1 MAYYLRHF
9 FNPDFNHKKL
19 RPDTLQDGDVS
30 QHYLG
35 YVQNVVAGQVLA
47 EVINLDRTRITQV
60 TIRVS
65 YSPTRL
71 YPVGPNCAP
80 HHRNPAK
87 IIATTNGYVFYHEGL
102 ITVKR
107 LLNVRQD
114 VNFHTGNIMFTG
126 DVVIHGSVRT
136 GFIVMGNK
144 VLVKGTVEG
153 ATIIAEN
160 DIVCESGL
168 KGASMGILKCGGNI
182 KIPFCENIRI
192 RAKGNVEI
200 EGSCLHSEIYVDGS
214 LMIKGRLQGGAV
226 YANNIV
232 YVEDQIGGGQNT
244 ITKIMMGYNPTQFY
258 KLQRVEKDISDMHQ
272 RLEQYERMVQKK
284 PILLESY
291 DIKIRLLRQKLELL
305 HERRNELWKN
315 FRANEQNA
323 DKCRLICPGKIR
335 PGLEISIARAYAAIN
350 DFYDGLEFRLE
361 EYDIV
366 QKPIVK

>member
-47 EVINLDRTRITQV
+47 EIEEIEPGQEANGYDPRFVFQDKI
-60 TIRVS
+60 
-65 YSPTRL
+65 

-80 HHRNPAK
+80 HPRNPAR

-114 VNFHTGNIMFTG
+114 VDFHTGNIMFTG
-126 DVVIHGSVRT
+126 DIVAHGAVRT
-136 GFIVMGNK
+136 GFTVHGNR

-153 ATIIAEN
+153 ATIVAEN

-168 KGASMGILKCGGNI
+168 KGASTGMLRAGGNI

-192 RAKGNVEI
+192 WARGNVEI

-226 YANNIV
+226 YANNII
-232 YVEDQIGGGQNT
+232 YVEEQIGGGQNT
-244 ITKIMMGYNPTQFY
+244 TTKVMMGYNPGEFY
-258 KLQRVEKDISDMHQ
+258 KLQLVETEISELHQ
-272 RLEQYERMVQKK
+272 RLDQFERMVQKK
-284 PILLESY
+284 PVLLESY
-291 DIKIRLLRQKLELL
+291 DIKIRLIRQKLELL
-305 HERRNELWKN
+305 HQTRNELWKD
-315 FRANEQNA
+315 FRANEHHA
-323 DKCRLICPGKIR
+323 GKCRLICPGRIR
-335 PGLEISIARAYAAIN
+335 PGLEISIARAYEAVN